1 MYDLIRKTST
11 VLPDDVNKAI
21 KKALAREE
29 NGSIAK
35 TTLDIILKS
44 IVLSSNKSL
53 PICQDT
59 GTILVMIEGRP
70 DKSIFHL
77 EKSIKDAIRK
87 LTKEGILRQNCVCPL
102 TEKNTLDNTGLYVP
116 QVHFEPVNGPTR
128 ISIMLKDRKSV
139 V

>member
-11 VLPDDVNKAI
+11 VLAKDVTDAI
-21 KKALAREE
+21 KKAVAREE
-29 NGSIAK
+29 KGSVAK

-44 IVLSSNKSL
+44 IVLSSQKSL

-87 LTKEGILRQNCVCPL
+87 LTKEFILSQNFVFPL
-102 TEKNTLDNTGLYVP
+102 T
-116 QVHFEPVNGPTR
+116 
-128 ISIMLKDRKSV
+128 
-139 V
+139 